1 VTRFR
6 GYLITQRST
15 VYGIGVTPTFLIAR
29 GGTSGR
35 GSPERQIAKAILE
48 HDQSQIE
55 YDEIVRDMVG
65 WIVRSRYFVG
75 RAAISASLFFQ
86 LISLSAVAQA
96 IPENAHVSGNIW
108 YCDTGYKRVGN
119 TCQKLNVP
127 ENARV
132 SGNVWYCDTGY
143 KRVGNTCQKLNVPED
158 AHVSGNVWYC
168 DTGYKRV
175 GNTCRKLNVP
185 ENAHISG
192 NVWYCDTGYKRVRET
207 CTEMTE
213 QDKARQRLMLLTLE
227 TSSGEGCDAA
237 YHRCVNECEDV
248 SVLFDYER
256 DDYHPIGN
264 SDFASNCEDACQGG
278 RNHCEDEE
286 GDERCFEFK
295 RACTIDCPTSVFDYD
310 ESDYLLLTDAEDTCE
325 DACSA
330 GKRACE

>member
-15 VYGIGVTPTFLIAR
+15 VYGIGVTPTFLIAH

-96 IPENAHVSGNIW
+96 IPENSH
-108 YCDTGYKRVGN
+108 
-119 TCQKLNVP
+119 
-127 ENARV
+127 V

-143 KRVGNTCQKLNVPED
+143 KRVGNTCQELNVPED

-175 GNTCRKLNVP
+175 GNTCQKLNVP

>member
-127 ENARV
+127 ENA
-132 SGNVWYCDTGY
+132 
-143 KRVGNTCQKLNVPED
+143 
-158 AHVSGNVWYC
+158 HV
-168 DTGYKRV
+168 
-175 GNTCRKLNVP
+175 
-185 ENAHISG
+185 SG

-264 SDFASNCEDACQGG
+264 SDFASNCDDACQGG